1 MTKIA
6 NSTAKLQKEFGKEI
20 GGKGAEYETVDRIP
34 TGWFQFDVGSG
45 GGFPRGMVSMV
56 YGPEGCGKTTLSYRL
71 IAQHQKRYPGL
82 VCCVVDVEHV
92 FAPDWAKAM
101 GVDCDALYVFRP
113 DFVEQCGDVVET
125 LLYSEDCGLVVIDS
139 LAALET
145 SKAIREPME
154 KFQVAGASVMIKRMC
169 NKVTAALRQ
178 SYKEERAPPTVLFIN
193 QIRFKIGVVFGNPE
207 TMPGGQT
214 PRFTSSFTVRIW
226 GKPVKD
232 EAISKVLPARREM
245 QTQIRKNRIQITAS
259 VAKWEMNL
267 IPTPLYPIGECD
279 DWKAIKS
286 YLEHFGLAKQV
297 GKTYDLML
305 ADGEVMEFAT
315 QKELRERLV
324 TDQPLMDY
332 VRAAVIRCLIDAEDD

>member
-1 MTKIA
+1 
-6 NSTAKLQKEFGKEI
+6 
-20 GGKGAEYETVDRIP
+20 
-34 TGWFQFDVGSG
+34 
-45 GGFPRGMVSMV
+45 
-56 YGPEGCGKTTLSYRL
+56 
-71 IAQHQKRYPGL
+71 
-82 VCCVVDVEHV
+82 
-92 FAPDWAKAM
+92 M

-113 DFVEQCGDVVET
+113 DFVEQAGDVLET
-125 LLYSEDCGLVVIDS
+125 LLYSEDCGLVVVDS

-178 SYKEERAPPTVLFIN
+178 SYKEDRPPPTVLFIN
-193 QIRFKIGVVFGNPE
+193 QIRFKIGVMFGNPE

-214 PRFTSSFTVRIW
+214 PKFTSSFTVRIW

-259 VAKWEMNL
+259 IAKWEMNL
-267 IPTPLYPIGECD
+267 IPTALYPVGECD
-279 DWKAIKS
+279 DWKAIKG
-286 YLEHFGLAKQV
+286 YLEHFGLALARS
-297 GKTYDLML
+297 KTYDLML
-305 ADGEVMEFAT
+305 SDGEVLEFPT
-315 QKELRERLV
+315 QKALRERLI

-332 VRAAVIRCLIDAEDD
+332 VRETVIRHLIDAEDD